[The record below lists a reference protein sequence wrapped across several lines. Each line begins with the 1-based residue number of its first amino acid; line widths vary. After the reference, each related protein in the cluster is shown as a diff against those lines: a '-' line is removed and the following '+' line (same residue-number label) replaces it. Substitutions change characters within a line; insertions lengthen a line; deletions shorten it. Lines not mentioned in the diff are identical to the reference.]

1 VVQEINHARKATEII
16 PIKSMATAE
25 TAAETDQIMKVM
37 TPSIKV
43 AKNDSPSS
51 SAIRAGLT

>member
-1 VVQEINHARKATEII
+1 
-16 PIKSMATAE
+16 MATAE
-25 TAAETDQIMKVM
+25 AAAETDQIMKVM

-43 AKNDSPSS
+43 AKNDSASS